1 MKNQPLSITIT
12 PKSIFV
18 IFLMILFGLALW
30 KISTI
35 ILVILTAV
43 VLASLV
49 ESISVGLIRRLHLPR
64 IVAVIGVYIFV
75 LVILSALIALVVP
88 TFAKEIGD
96 LSLLAGS
103 GDSGF
108 GGIFDT
114 LKNIGETTTSPF
126 DLVNQL
132 QGSFAELSGELVST
146 LQSAFGGVLN
156 VILVIVI
163 SFYLAIEERG
173 VSQFLRAVTPLQY
186 EEYVISVWQRTEY
199 KIGAWFR
206 GQLLQAVILATLT
219 YLGLWVLGVPYA
231 LMLSVL
237 AAVLGMIPFGIVLAG
252 LVALFVAFSAGG
264 VQLMLF
270 TLIWYTALQQ
280 VENYI
285 LQPLI
290 INRAT
295 GLPPLVVLLSV
306 VIGVG
311 LIGFLG
317 LILAIPIAVVL
328 MELVRDYEA
337 DKKEEMQAAARTIQQ
352 ESNKTK

>member
-1 MKNQPLSITIT
+1 MKNQSFSITIT
-12 PKSIFV
+12 PKSIVTIFV
-18 IFLMILFGLALW
+18 AILFGLALW
-30 KISTI
+30 KISNI

-43 VLASLV
+43 VLASFV
-49 ESISVGLIRRLHLPR
+49 ESISIGLIRRLRLPR
-64 IVAVIGVYIFV
+64 IVAVMGVYILV
-75 LVILSALIALVVP
+75 LGIFGALIALLVP
-88 TFAKEIGD
+88 TFTKEIGD
-96 LSLLAGS
+96 LSLIAGS
-103 GDSGF
+103 GGTGI

-114 LKNIGETTTSPF
+114 LKTVGSNTTSPF

-132 QGSFAELSGELVST
+132 QGSFGELSGEVVAT
-146 LQSAFGGVLN
+146 LQSAFGGIVNVVL
-156 VILVIVI
+156 VVVI

-206 GQLLQAVILATLT
+206 GQLLQAVILAALT

-252 LVALFVAFSAGG
+252 IVALFVAYTAGG
-264 VQLMLF
+264 FQLLLF
-270 TLIWYTALQQ
+270 TFIWYTVLQQ

-285 LQPLI
+285 LQPVI

-311 LIGFLG
+311 LLGFLG
-317 LILAIPIAVVL
+317 LILAIPVAVVF
-328 MELVRDYEA
+328 MELIRDYEA
-337 DKKEEMQAAARTIQQ
+337 DKKEEIRAFAELAEEQDGNA
-352 ESNKTK
+352 